1 MKTIYYTII
10 LTVVFSVLLTNAF
23 FGHLLF
29 ASASEQVTDKYA
41 VYVHLQPE
49 WNIYQKNILFEITNL
64 WYKTDSSE
72 TTFERNI
79 ANHNYN
85 ELKYLGGKSY
95 VELKH
100 GFSNCQVEWQPMLY
114 RKAVDTVRHE
124 IEFFQ
129 GKQLSS
135 DPVVSVYPEIENE
148 SYDGVEQQSKIKD
161 GFSQFIPICT
171 SKERTSYD
179 YSIKIDSD
187 DLGFDVY
194 FVSSMDERNDFHDS
208 GDNFD
213 FYTADGCYAKNK
225 KSYNGTC
232 DDVGKNSGLLIII
245 PDKLDKPL
253 TKVSVS
259 LKENEN

>member
-1 MKTIYYTII
+1 
-10 LTVVFSVLLTNAF
+10 
-23 FGHLLF
+23 
-29 ASASEQVTDKYA
+29 
-41 VYVHLQPE
+41 
-49 WNIYQKNILFEITNL
+49 
-64 WYKTDSSE
+64 
-72 TTFERNI
+72 
-79 ANHNYN
+79 
-85 ELKYLGGKSY
+85 
-95 VELKH
+95 
-100 GFSNCQVEWQPMLY
+100 MLY

-135 DPVVSVYPEIENE
+135 DPEVSVYPEIEND

-179 YSIKIDSD
+179 YSVKIDSD

-194 FVSSMDERNDFHDS
+194 FVSSIDERNDFHDS

-213 FYTADGCYAKNK
+213 FYTADGCYSKNK
-225 KSYNGTC
+225 KSYSGTC
-232 DDVGKNSGLLIII
+232 DDVGKNSGLLIVI
-245 PDKLDKPL
+245 PDELDKPL

-259 LKENEN
+259 LKENEK